1 MLRRSLQVGI
11 GRAIPWYM
19 GACACPY
26 WPCIGRIAGGKTEVM
41 LSAHGGSKTE
51 AMLSARGGGKAD
63 GMLLAHGGGKTEGM
77 LLAHG
82 GRQDRGYA
90 FGARRAALPYE
101 GIVSTMQV
109 PCRISAIFTACA
121 LVY

>member
-1 MLRRSLQVGI
+1 MLRRSLQAGI

-26 WPCIGRIAGGKTEVM
+26 WPCIGRMAGGKTEVMLSARGGSKTVGM

-63 GMLLAHGGGKTEGM
+63 GMLLAHGG
-77 LLAHG
+77 
-82 GRQDRGYA
+82 RQDRWYA

-101 GIVSTMQV
+101 GVVSTMQV
-109 PCRISAIFTACA
+109 PCRISAIFAACA